1 MQEIIILNKTF
12 VPFLEHSLIQ
22 QRIEE
27 IAVQMQKDYATREPL
42 FLGVLNGSFLF
53 AADLLKNYQGTCRI
67 SFVKFTSYH
76 GTQSS
81 GQVNTLLGLNEDLKG
96 QHIII
101 LEDIVDSG
109 LTLHQLLLT
118 LQSYQ
123 PSSVQV
129 ASLLL
134 KPKALKMAVSVDYC
148 GFEVENDFLLGFGLD
163 YNGYGRNLKHIYKLK
178 TKNVYA

>member
-1 MQEIIILNKTF
+1 MQAITILDKTF
-12 VPFLEHSLIQ
+12 EPFIQHSLIQ

-27 IAVQMQKDYATREPL
+27 IAGQIQKDYATREPL

-53 AADLLKNYQGTCRI
+53 AADLLKNYQGPCRI
-67 SFVKFTSYH
+67 SFVKFASYH

-96 QHIII
+96 QHLII

-123 PSSVQV
+123 PASVRL

-134 KPKALKMAVSVDYC
+134 KPKALKVDVTVDYC

-178 TKNVYA
+178 N